1 MKLTLSSSPH
11 HHVRRDTGSVMRLVC
26 YAAFPGILA
35 QALFFG
41 WGVFVQ
47 LALAIATALITEAL
61 ILKMR
66 GRQAS
71 SALMDFSAVLT
82 ALLLAISIPSVAP
95 WWIVV
100 IGTVFAIGLVKQ
112 LYGGLGFNMFNPAMA
127 AYVMLLISFPVQMTT
142 WLPPQS
148 LVENSLSLWD
158 AFFVVFTDYTAEGYS
173 IAQLQVNVDG
183 VSTATPLDHVKTAM
197 TTGLTYTEALGTP
210 ILSGSSGIGWFW
222 VNLAFLGGGLFLLQ
236 QRVIS
241 WHIPGS
247 MIVAVFVVSGF
258 FFMLN
263 ADAYASPYFHLING
277 SVMLGAF
284 FIATDPV
291 SASTTPL
298 GRIVFGAFIGFW
310 IVIIRLFGNYPD
322 AIAFAVIIMNM
333 AVPLIDYYTQPR
345 TYGHKH

>member
-1 MKLTLSSSPH
+1 
-11 HHVRRDTGSVMRLVC
+11 
-26 YAAFPGILA
+26 
-35 QALFFG
+35 
-41 WGVFVQ
+41 
-47 LALAIATALITEAL
+47 
-61 ILKMR
+61 
-66 GRQAS
+66 
-71 SALMDFSAVLT
+71 
-82 ALLLAISIPSVAP
+82 
-95 WWIVV
+95 
-100 IGTVFAIGLVKQ
+100 
-112 LYGGLGFNMFNPAMA
+112 MFNPAMA

-183 VSTATPLDHVKTAM
+183 VSRATPLEHVKTAM

-322 AIAFAVIIMNM
+322 AISFAVIIMNM
-333 AVPLIDYYTQPR
+333 AVPLIDNYTQAR

>member
-1 MKLTLSSSPH
+1 
-11 HHVRRDTGSVMRLVC
+11 MRLVC

>member
-183 VSTATPLDHVKTAM
+183 VSMATPLDHVKTAM

>member
-1 MKLTLSSSPH
+1 
-11 HHVRRDTGSVMRLVC
+11 MRLVC

-47 LALAIATALITEAL
+47 LGLAIATALITEAL

-158 AFFVVFTDYTAEGYS
+158 AIFVVFTDYTAEGYS

-183 VSTATPLDHVKTAM
+183 VSMATPLDHVKTAM

-258 FFMLN
+258 FYMLN